1 MKNLQP
7 SVVFNSMS
15 TSGALFGLFALA
27 FSGCLIPLGAVGGV
41 NQATANQLAQE
52 IPLYEATDL
61 RLRSYTR
68 INKMSAWSCDES
80 LLGGGGD
87 KDQLVAKLRQQ
98 AKSLGANA
106 ITDLDCGKSSGVSGA
121 GCVASLTCSAS
132 AIRIDSGAK
141 IN

>member
-1 MKNLQP
+1 MRPRPRSRLK
-7 SVVFNSMS
+7 VR
-15 TSGALFGLFALA
+15 
-27 FSGCLIPLGAVGGV
+27 IGGV
-41 NQATANQLAQE
+41 NQATANQLTQE

-61 RLRSYTR
+61 GPRSYTR

-80 LLGGGGD
+80 RLGGGGD

-106 ITDLDCGKSSGVSGA
+106 ITDLDCGKSSGVTGA

>member
-1 MKNLQP
+1 LK
-7 SVVFNSMS
+7 VR
-15 TSGALFGLFALA
+15 
-27 FSGCLIPLGAVGGV
+27 IGGV
-41 NQATANQLAQE
+41 NQATANQLTQE

-61 RLRSYTR
+61 GPRSYTR

-80 LLGGGGD
+80 RLGGGGD

-98 AKSLGANA
+98 AKSLGATA
-106 ITDLDCGKSSGVSGA
+106 ITDLDSGKSRGVTGA